1 LNTRTNVHAG
11 RRAAPAARL
20 AQEFRVQALVLQ
32 VRDLARDLV
41 RLRGAVRDYL
51 TALPSDEHQALARL
65 RHELARERR
74 PDEVAA

>member
-1 LNTRTNVHAG
+1 MNTRANVHAG

-20 AQEFRVQALVLQ
+20 AQEFRVQALVLK
-32 VRDLARDLV
+32 VRELSRDLV

-65 RHELARERR
+65 RHELAREHQ
-74 PDEVAA
+74 PEVAA